1 MSMFFVKS
9 SIVISSP
16 LIILLL
22 SENSEVKEVEIEIVP
37 QKNIIYNLER
47 CGISNYSLKRIYK
60 NFPPS
65 SNLLF

>member
-22 SENSEVKEVEIEIVP
+22 SENSEVKKAEIEIVP

-47 CGISNYSLKRIYK
+47 QNQKYRLWVI
-60 NFPPS
+60 
-65 SNLLF
+65 